1 MKTFKRII
9 ASTISVLMILASLLT
24 VNVFA
29 ETVTFPDVA
38 DDYAYKGAIYSLV
51 EAGIINGI
59 EENGVLNFK
68 PENTI
73 TRAEFAKLIAVKLA
87 GNVTLTETTA
97 QFPDVAQDYWANPY
111 IAYAVKAGI
120 INGNPDGTFRPFNPV
135 TYGEAIK
142 MIVCAKG
149 YGSLYIPS
157 EPWFAN
163 YIQIA
168 NQIDLTKYA
177 QGYGANEASRGLV
190 AQLIYNMDFCK
201 NITVSQPGGGPSFED
216 DDEYEE
222 FDGVVEGV
230 YETSLTG
237 QRLGLSKLQVMIS
250 GKKFGIGDYDL
261 DKFYSYLGKMVT
273 IRYKEGSKNEI
284 ISIVESGDNS
294 KITIDASCIDSVSAD
309 GIEYYEDEKST
320 KVLTAKFADDLYV
333 IYNGS
338 GVAKDDITDEFI
350 EDYFNIESGEITLM
364 NNDGG
369 KDYEI
374 AYVTSY
380 ETYYVSGK
388 SSSDGVYTINDNNNI
403 NGASIVLDEDD
414 CTVSKVSSL
423 GGKPSSSSLSAITSK
438 SVISVAKPYDRT
450 EGTEVII
457 STIKESSGEVDELDG
472 TGYICINGKDYTYSD
487 YYLALEDKNPDEY
500 ELEVGDKAAFYFDY
514 AGRLVFMTKSET
526 ADDNS
531 YAYILGYDEGSGLGA
546 RCYLRLYA
554 IVGSSAKVIE
564 DAYLDT
570 EVRFNGNDEVASD
583 VGDLLEEKAAELNDK
598 FGSSISNASHAQLIK
613 YKSFTDKDGHTCI
626 DEIETLDPDVKA
638 DTLDYKS
645 KAFSQDGK
653 SQFVINSSTIIIQ
666 VPDDRTDETKFK
678 KTTSAFSDGNQ
689 YKVEAYDIKSSTA
702 KVVLYYSNS
711 SKTDIYASNNVAFV
725 AGNIR
730 GADND
735 DDVTVDQ
742 LPYFYAGNAVPEE
755 KDMPTL
761 LTEKRGMLTGID
773 KGDLIRLAV
782 DNNEIVKVE
791 KLFVN
796 GVLYDRNG
804 EEADGNIVKQ
814 SDGKDGEYY
823 YVMYGTVHEVSESN
837 VMIAPQ
843 IVDDHEDYKGEWENF
858 NITSSTKIYRW
869 NSSTSKYES
878 DIEPT
883 SLQSVASTTDAS
895 TASNVIVIRINNSV
909 KAIYVVK

>member
-9 ASTISVLMILASLLT
+9 ASTLSVLMILASLLT

-29 ETVTFPDVA
+29 ETVKFPDVA
-38 DDYAYKGAIYSLV
+38 DDYTYKSAIYALV
-51 EAGIINGI
+51 DAGIINGI

-87 GNVTLTETTA
+87 GNVALTETTA

-111 IAYAVKAGI
+111 IAFAVKQGI

-149 YGSLYIPS
+149 YGSLYTPS
-157 EPWFAN
+157 EPWFAG

-177 QGYGANEASRGLV
+177 QGYGANEAPRGLV
-190 AQLIYNMDFCK
+190 AQLIYNMDFCR
-201 NITVSQPGGGPSFED
+201 NITVTQPGGLPSFED

-250 GKKFGIGDYDL
+250 GQKFNIGDYNL
-261 DKFYSYLGKMVT
+261 DKFYDYLGKMVT
-273 IRYKEGSKNEI
+273 VRYKESSKNEI

-294 KITIDASCIDSVSAD
+294 KITIDASCIEAVYAD
-309 GIEYYEDEKST
+309 EIEYYENEEST
-320 KVLTAKFADDLYV
+320 KKLTAKLSDNLYV

-338 GVAKDDITDEFI
+338 GVAKEDITDSFI
-350 EDYFNIESGEITLM
+350 KDKFNIESGEITLM

-403 NGASIVLDEDD
+403 NGSSIVLDEDD
-414 CTVSKVSSL
+414 CTVQKVSSL
-423 GGKPSSSSLSAITSK
+423 GGKMSSSSLSSITSK

-472 TGYICINGKDYTYSD
+472 TDYIKINGKDYSYSN
-487 YYLALEDKNPDEY
+487 YYRALEDKNSEEY
-500 ELEVGDKAAFYFDY
+500 TLEVGDKAAFYFDY
-514 AGRLVFMTKSET
+514 AGRLVFMAKSET

-546 RCYLRLYA
+546 KCYLRLYA
-554 IVGSSAKVIE
+554 IVGSSGKVIE

-570 EVRFNGNDEVASD
+570 KVRFNGDDKEASA
-583 VGDLLEEKAAELNDK
+583 VGDLLEKKAAELNDK
-598 FGSSISNASHAQLIK
+598 FSGIKNASHAQLIK
-613 YKSFTDKDGHTCI
+613 YKSFTDEVGHTCI
-626 DEIETLDPDVKA
+626 DDIETLDPAVDA
-638 DTLDYKS
+638 DTFDYKS
-645 KAFSQDGK
+645 KAFSKDGK
-653 SQFVINSSTIIIQ
+653 SKFAINSSTIIIQ
-666 VPDDRTDETKFK
+666 VPDDRADEKKYK
-678 KTTSAFSDGNQ
+678 KTSFSDGYA
-689 YKVEAYDIKSSTA
+689 YKVEAYDIKNSTA
-702 KVVLYYSNS
+702 KVVLHYSNS
-711 SKTDIYASNNVAFV
+711 SKTDIYAGNNVAFV
-725 AGNIR
+725 AGDVR
-730 GADND
+730 GAKND
-735 DDVTVDQ
+735 DGVTVDQ
-742 LPYFYAGNAVPEE
+742 LTYIYAGNTEIADP
-755 KDMPTL
+755 L
-761 LTEKRGMLTGID
+761 LTEKSGMLSGIS
-773 KGDLIRLAV
+773 KGDLIRMAV
-782 DNNEIVKVE
+782 DGSEIVKIE
-791 KLFVN
+791 KLFVD
-796 GVLYDRNG
+796 GKLYGRDG
-804 EEADGNIVKQ
+804 EVSEGNIVQQ
-814 SDGKDGEYY
+814 SDGKGDDEYY
-823 YVMYGTVHEVSESN
+823 YVMYGTVHDVSEGDIK
-837 VMIAPQ
+837 VTPD
-843 IVDDHEDYKGEWENF
+843 VVTKHEDYEENWTNF
-858 NITSSTKIYRW
+858 NITSSTKLYKW
-869 NSSTSKYES
+869 DSATGKYIT

-883 SLQSVASTTDAS
+883 SLQSVASTANAS
-895 TASNVIVIRINNSV
+895 TASNVIIIRINDTV
-909 KAIYVVK
+909 KAIYIVKQ

>member
-142 MIVCAKG
+142 MLVCAKG
-149 YGSLYIPS
+149 YGSLYTPS

-177 QGYGANEASRGLV
+177 QGYGANEAPRGLV

-201 NITVSQPGGGPSFED
+201 NITVSRPGGGPSFED
-216 DDEYEE
+216 EEEYEE
-222 FDGVVEGV
+222 LDGVVEGV

-250 GKKFGIGDYDL
+250 GQKFNIGDFSL
-261 DKFYSYLGKMVT
+261 DKFYNYLGKMVT
-273 IRYKEGSKNEI
+273 IRYKESSKNEI
-284 ISIVESGDNS
+284 ISVVESGDNS
-294 KITIDASCIDSVSAD
+294 KITIEANCIESVSAD
-309 GIEYYEDEKST
+309 EIEYYEDEEST
-320 KVLTAKFADDLYV
+320 KALTAKLSDNLYV

-338 GVAKDDITDEFI
+338 GVAKEDITDKFI
-350 EDYFNIESGEITLM
+350 KEKFNIESGEITLM

-388 SSSDGVYTINDNNNI
+388 SSSDGVYTINDSNNI
-403 NGASIVLDEDD
+403 NGSSIVLDEDD
-414 CTVSKVSSL
+414 CTVQKISSL
-423 GGKPSSSSLSAITSK
+423 GGKMSSSSLSSITSK

-472 TGYICINGKDYTYSD
+472 TDYICINGKDYTYSN
-487 YYLALEDKNPDEY
+487 YYRALEDKNSEEY
-500 ELEVGDKAAFYFDY
+500 KLEVGDKAAFYFDY
-514 AGRLVFMTKSET
+514 AGRLVFMAKNET

-531 YAYILGYDEGSGLGA
+531 YAYIIGYDEGSGLGA
-546 RCYLRLYA
+546 KCYLRLYA
-554 IVGSSAKVIE
+554 IVGSSGRVIP

-570 EVRFNGNDEVASD
+570 EVRFNGKDEVAST
-583 VGDLLEEKAAELNDK
+583 VGDLLEANATKLNEKFSGIK
-598 FGSSISNASHAQLIK
+598 NASHAQLIK

-626 DEIETLDPDVKA
+626 DEIETLEPAVSEGE
-638 DTLDYKS
+638 LDYKS
-645 KAFSQDGK
+645 KAFSKDGK
-653 SQFVINSSTIIIQ
+653 SKFVTNSSTIIIQ
-666 VPDDRTDETKFK
+666 VPDDRADEKKYK
-678 KTTSAFSDGNQ
+678 KTSFSDG
-689 YKVEAYDIKSSTA
+689 YKYNVEAYDVKSNTA
-702 KVVLYYSNS
+702 KVVLHYSNS

-725 AGNIR
+725 ADIR
-730 GADND
+730 GAKND

-742 LPYFYAGNAVPEE
+742 LTYYYAGKTETETPI
-755 KDMPTL
+755 
-761 LTEKRGMLTGID
+761 LTEKRGMLDGIA
-773 KGDLIRLAV
+773 KGDLIRFAV
-782 DNNEIVKVE
+782 DNGEIVKVE
-791 KLFVN
+791 KLFVD
-796 GVLYDRNG
+796 GVLYER
-804 EEADGNIVKQ
+804 DGKVSTDNIVTQ
-814 SDGKDGEYY
+814 SDGKGNDDYY
-823 YVMYGTVHEVSESN
+823 MVMYGTVDIVDDASIQ
-837 VMIAPQ
+837 VTPQ
-843 IVDDHEDYKGEWENF
+843 IVTDHNDYKENWTNF
-858 NITSSTKIYRW
+858 NIASSAKIYKL
-869 NSSTSKYES
+869 NSKGDFETDAELG
-878 DIEPT
+878 
-883 SLQSVASTTDAS
+883 SLQSVESTSDAS
-895 TASNVIVIRINNSV
+895 IASKVIVISINDNV
-909 KAIYVVK
+909 KAIYVVE